1 MKLNFIKCRG
11 HYHRHPVRSV
21 LVLEP
26 GQVPTTSYYVRSR
39 VPEGVHYRRV
49 NSLRMPK
56 VPLSIPEGT
65 WVIIVRHASRKWL
78 GTLSRHRD
86 AIARVTYLKDDDI
99 AAVFSAT
106 HLPWYYSV
114 WTGCRFLWIRGP
126 LGRVVSDV
134 AVSTEELAARYQAA
148 KPEVWEPRY
157 DDSVEV
163 RNEARVYFYHANI
176 VHYREMKWLVPVVRR
191 VQKAAPEAWFEIIG
205 DGSVARLF
213 KGIPRVRV
221 VHPMSWPDYQDYLAS
236 VRYQVGLAPLLDTPY
251 NRARSHTKLYQI
263 TRAGAA
269 GIYSDVIPY
278 SGKIIDG
285 ETGVLCGNHR
295 YLWVRTI
302 VALLRD
308 SARQKMIHDN
318 ARSWCQE
325 QDAEPRS
332 SNN

>member
-1 MKLNFIKCRG
+1 MKLNFIQCRG
-11 HYHRHPVRSV
+11 NYHRHPVRSV

-56 VPLSIPEGT
+56 APVSIPEGT
-65 WVIIVRHASRKWL
+65 WVIVVRHASRKWL
-78 GTLSRHRD
+78 RTLSRHRE

-106 HLPWYYSV
+106 HLPWYYSI
-114 WTGCRFLWIRGP
+114 WTGCRFLWIRGL

-134 AVSTEELAARYQAA
+134 AVSTQELAVRYQES

-157 DDSVEV
+157 DDSVEL
-163 RNEARVYFYHANI
+163 RKETRIYFYHANI

-191 VQKAAPEAWFEIIG
+191 VQKAVPDAWFEIIG

-213 KGIPRVRV
+213 KGIPRVRI

-269 GIYSDVIPY
+269 GVYSNVIPY

-285 ETGVLCGNHR
+285 ETGVLCQNHR

-302 VALLRD
+302 ISLLRD
-308 SARQKMIHDN
+308 PTRQKIIHDN

-325 QDAEPRS
+325 QDAAQ
-332 SNN
+332 

>member
-1 MKLNFIKCRG
+1 MKLNFIKCGGR
-11 HYHRHPVRSV
+11 YHGRPVRSV

-39 VPEGVHYRRV
+39 VPEGVQYRRM
-49 NSLRMPK
+49 NSLRIPN
-56 VPLSIPEGT
+56 VPVSIPEGT

-78 GTLSRHRD
+78 KTLSRHGE

-114 WTGCRFLWIRGP
+114 WTGCRFFWIRGL

-134 AVSTEELAARYQAA
+134 AVSTEELAGRYQEV

-157 DDSVEV
+157 DDSSEMSKDPC
-163 RNEARVYFYHANI
+163 VYFYHANI
-176 VHYREMKWLVPVVRR
+176 VHYPEMKWLVPVIRR
-191 VQKAAPEAWFEIIG
+191 VQKAVPEAWFEIIG

-213 KGIPRVRV
+213 RGIPRVRV
-221 VHPMSWPDYQDYLAS
+221 LHPMSWPDYQDYLAS

-269 GIYSDVIPY
+269 GVYSNVIPY
-278 SGKIIDG
+278 SAKIIDG
-285 ETGVLCGNHR
+285 QTGVLCGNHR
-295 YLWVRTI
+295 YQWVRAI
-302 VALLRD
+302 VSLLRD
-308 SARQKMIHDN
+308 PSLRKMIHDN
-318 ARSWCQE
+318 ARAWCQE
-325 QDAEPRS
+325 HGVVPEGRKE
-332 SNN
+332 

>member
-11 HYHRHPVRSV
+11 SYHRHPVCSV

-26 GQVPTTSYYVRSR
+26 GEVPTTSYYVRSR
-39 VPEGVHYRRV
+39 IPEGMRYRRM
-49 NSLRMPK
+49 NSRGTPPPVLP
-56 VPLSIPEGT
+56 IAEGT

-78 GTLSRHRD
+78 KVLAAQHS

-114 WTGCRFLWIRGP
+114 WTGCRFLWTRN
-126 LGRVVSDV
+126 LLSKVVSDV
-134 AVSTEELAARYQAA
+134 AVSTEELAGRYQDAR
-148 KPEVWEPRY
+148 PEVWEPRY
-157 DDSVEV
+157 DDSS
-163 RNEARVYFYHANI
+163 EASKEPCIYFYHANI
-176 VHYREMKWLVPVVRR
+176 VHYSEMKWLVPVVRR
-191 VQKAAPEAWFEIIG
+191 VQKAAPDAWFEIIG

-213 KGIPRVRV
+213 KGIPRVRIL
-221 VHPMSWPDYQDYLAS
+221 HPMSWPDYQDYLAGI
-236 VRYQVGLAPLLDTPY
+236 RYQVGLAPLLDTPY

-285 ETGVLCGNHR
+285 QTGILCGNHR
-295 YLWVRTI
+295 YLWIRAI
-302 VALLRD
+302 VGLLRD
-308 SARQKMIHDN
+308 PVRRKIIHDN
-318 ARSWCQE
+318 ARAWCQE
-325 QDAEPRS
+325 HAVESVNR
-332 SNN
+332 